1 MPLIA
6 SSSDPM
12 PAAFHAFCPNH
23 QIVLILCAALL
34 ILLALARWK
43 HAGLALILERV
54 MGAGLLLSWPFAAIA
69 HWHLDSLG
77 VDNALPMH
85 FCDIAGLAGFVALWT
100 RQRLACEMVYFFGM
114 AGTLQGLLTPNLK
127 VDFPD
132 PRFFVF
138 FLQHGGVVVTALHVV
153 TSMRCP
159 PRVGAIR
166 RMFAV
171 TMLYTL
177 GAAMV
182 NQILGA
188 NYGFLCH
195 KPEQASLMDSLGPWP
210 WYVGSMILLCVVF
223 YSLLYIPFAITRRW
237 HQAV

>member
-1 MPLIA
+1 MLHHPLT
-6 SSSDPM
+6 PLR
-12 PAAFHAFCPNH
+12 C
-23 QIVLILCAALL
+23 L
-34 ILLALARWK
+34 
-43 HAGLALILERV
+43 LERLRWQIQKLV
-54 MGAGLLLSWPFAAIA
+54 GCCPQPHRRLL
-69 HWHLDSLG
+69 G
-77 VDNALPMH
+77 
-85 FCDIAGLAGFVALWT
+85 
-100 RQRLACEMVYFFGM
+100 RL
-114 AGTLQGLLTPNLK
+114 
-127 VDFPD
+127 
-132 PRFFVF
+132 
-138 FLQHGGVVVTALHVV
+138 GVVVAALHVV

-166 RMFAV
+166 RLFAV

-195 KPEQASLMDSLGPWP
+195 KPEQASLMDSLGSWP

-223 YSLLYIPFAITRRW
+223 YSLLYIPFAITRRR